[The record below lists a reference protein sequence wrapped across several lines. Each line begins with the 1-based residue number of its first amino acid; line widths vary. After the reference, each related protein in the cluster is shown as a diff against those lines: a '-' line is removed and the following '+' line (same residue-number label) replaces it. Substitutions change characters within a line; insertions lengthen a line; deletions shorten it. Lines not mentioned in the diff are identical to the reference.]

1 MKTFNLLFVLSF
13 FVFASCETA
22 EFVDTPNTDGLSLTT
37 ETTEGRFDEDPIE
50 TRFTFTAYVNGSYFR
65 ADDYQVVETGDQIIF
80 EGEKSGN
87 SIVLQMPADIV
98 NGDYTVGASI
108 GSMQDFSAMISIN
121 GQSQQISF
129 GSLTVL
135 DHTADTGNI
144 NGTFQ
149 FQTPDFEVSRGVFKL
164 YY

>member
-1 MKTFNLLFVLSF
+1 MKTFNLLFVLSL

-22 EFVDTPNTDGLSLTT
+22 EFVDTPNNELSLTS
-37 ETTEGRFDEDPIE
+37 ESAQGRVDDDPIE
-50 TRFTFTAYVNGSYFR
+50 SRFIFTAYINGSYFR
-65 ADDYQVVETGDQIIF
+65 ADDFQVLETGQQIIF

-87 SIVLQMPADIV
+87 SIILQMPKDIV

-108 GSMQDFSAMISIN
+108 GLFDTFSAAVTVN
-121 GQSQQISF
+121 GQTQQITL

-135 DHTADTGNI
+135 SHSADIGYISGRFDFQTAD
-144 NGTFQ
+144 F
-149 FQTPDFEVSRGVFKL
+149 DVSRGVFKL

>member
-1 MKTFNLLFVLSF
+1 MKTFNLLFVLSL

-22 EFVDTPNTDGLSLTT
+22 EFVDTPNTNELSLVSDSNQ
-37 ETTEGRFDEDPIE
+37 GRVDDDPIDS
-50 TRFTFTAYVNGSYFR
+50 RFTFTAYINGSYFR
-65 ADDYQVVETGDQIIF
+65 AESFDVIQTGDQLIF

-87 SIVLQMPADIV
+87 SIVLELPADII

-108 GSMQDFSAMISIN
+108 GLYDSFSAAVTVN
-121 GQSQQISF
+121 GQTQQINL

-135 DHTADTGNI
+135 GHTPDTGNI
-144 NGTFQ
+144 NGVFD
-149 FQTPDFEVSRGVFKL
+149 FQTADFEISRGVFKL